1 MTILAITG
9 GEDKMKLLIRFIANE
24 VYYIKNAKW
33 LGKLLRAKEMEDLVG
48 RQIMKDYLKEYGIRC

>member
-1 MTILAITG
+1 
-9 GEDKMKLLIRFIANE
+9 MKLLIRFIANE